1 MATLTPLQRFIK
13 TLAYISAR
21 FLAERFADAFFKIN
35 VIWPR
40 IAILR
45 SLYSLFNCL
54 FVCLKTYILIYSYY
68 IITLLYNGDDAN
80 IFCAFNPIQV
90 KERYSMF
97 KMLPFH
103 V

>member
-1 MATLTPLQRFIK
+1 
-13 TLAYISAR
+13 
-21 FLAERFADAFFKIN
+21 
-35 VIWPR
+35 
-40 IAILR
+40 
-45 SLYSLFNCL
+45 L